1 MPKLVTRLTD
11 ARCSAAKPKEKIYK
25 LTDGEG
31 LYLEVKPTGTKTW
44 RFKFKR
50 ANGKEALATFG
61 NYPAVKLKAARARLE
76 SAKEQLANG
85 KDPVDEARKEKLKLA
100 GELEQTFEVAARR
113 WVEESQKDWKPAHAH
128 TIQRRLELHLFPLL
142 GNRPITELTPRDLYR
157 PLLPVEAKGS
167 LDLANRLRN
176 YIDNIMRLAIRQGHL
191 ETNPARDLTRP
202 PKAPKTEHRAAL
214 ELSRLPEF
222 MTRLEAARG
231 RRLYRIALKLSVL
244 LFVRASELRLA
255 RWDEIDLD
263 TALWTIPPARQLIDG
278 VKYSER
284 GAKMREAHKVPL
296 SEQAVALFREA
307 YEMTG
312 TGSIV
317 FTGDHDKRK
326 PMSEAVINMALRRMG
341 YDTKTEVTAHGFRA
355 MACSALNES
364 GLFSVDAVE
373 RQMSHKERG
382 VRGAYVHKADYMQ
395 ERRLMMQW
403 WANYLEANKKA
414 HITPRDFAGL
424 DAANVVALGVRA

>member
-1 MPKLVTRLTD
+1 MAKPVIRLTD
-11 ARCSAAKPKEKIYK
+11 AKCTAARPLEKIYK
-25 LTDGEG
+25 LSDGEG

-44 RFKFKR
+44 RFNFKR
-50 ANGKEALATFG
+50 ANGKNALATFG
-61 NYPAVKLKAARARLE
+61 GYPAVSLKMARARRDD
-76 SAKEQLANG
+76 AKEQLANG
-85 KDPVDEARKEKLKLA
+85 KDPVDEARKEKLMLA
-100 GELEQTFEVAARR
+100 GELDQTFERVARQWLDAHKAD
-113 WVEESQKDWKPAHAH
+113 WVPMHAH

-142 GNRPITELTPRDLYR
+142 GSRPISELTPRDLYR
-157 PLLPVEAKGS
+157 PLLAVEAKGS
-167 LDLANRLRN
+167 FDLANRLRN
-176 YIDNIMRLAIRQGHL
+176 YLDNIMRLAIRHGYL
-191 ETNPARDLTRP
+191 ESNPARDLTRP

-263 TALWTIPPARQLIDG
+263 AALWTIPPARQLIDG

-326 PMSEAVINMALRRMG
+326 PMSEAVINMSLRRMG

-373 RQMSHKERG
+373 RQMSHKDRG
-382 VRGAYVHKADYMQ
+382 VRAAYTHKADYMQ

-403 WANYLEANKKA
+403 WANYLDANKA
-414 HITPRDFAGL
+414 DHITPRDFAGL
-424 DAANVVALGVRA
+424 DAVNVVALGVRA